1 MPGSEYQ
8 CGECSH
14 HFRAPEDAPHD
25 TRSLMCPAC
34 GSIDLFLIDVE
45 RRQPPVMRA
54 SEATPAGDWQW
65 PHETSVS

>member
-1 MPGSEYQ
+1 MPGSEYE
-8 CGECSH
+8 CGECRH
-14 HFRAPEDAPHD
+14 RFRAPEDAPHD